1 MQGKN
6 PHIIISG
13 GGTGGHI
20 FPAIAI
26 GHAIIEKLPQAE
38 ILFVGAEGKMEME
51 KVPEAGFNIIGLPV
65 AGFQRRLTF
74 KNLLFPF
81 KLLLSMLKALGVVNK
96 FKPDVAVGV
105 GGYASGPVLK
115 AANWKGVKTV
125 VQEQNSF
132 AGVTNKILAKSA
144 SKICVA
150 YEDME
155 RFFPLEKIRLTGN
168 PIREQIR
175 NITVDASSAKRAFG
189 LDVSKKVI
197 LVIGGSLG
205 ARTIN
210 NSIKGGLEKLQASG
224 HQVLWQ
230 TGAFYY
236 DDCLLAAQDFKDIHP
251 VKFIKEMDKAYSSAD
266 LVVSRAGA
274 LSISEL
280 CVVGKPAILVPSP
293 NVAEDHQTHNAMSL
307 VDREAAVLVR
317 DADAETELINRTLQ
331 LLESEAEMKRL
342 GGNILKMAK
351 PDAAQTIANEI
362 IELLK

>member
-1 MQGKN
+1 MKGQK

-26 GHAIIEKLPQAE
+26 GHAIKAQLPEAE

-51 KVPEAGFNIIGLPV
+51 KVPEAGFEIVGLPV
-65 AGFQRRLTF
+65 AGFQRRLTA

-81 KLLLSMLKALGVVNK
+81 KLLLSMLKALGVVNR

-155 RFFPLEKIRLTGN
+155 RFFPVEKIRLTGN

-175 NITVDASSAKRAFG
+175 NISVDQATAKKTFD
-189 LDVSKKVI
+189 LDPDKKTI

-205 ARTIN
+205 ARTVN
-210 NSIKGGLEKLQASG
+210 NSIKKGLDKLQSSG

-230 TGAFYY
+230 TGAYY
-236 DDCLLAAQDFKDIHP
+236 YEDCQKAGVDFPDIHP
-251 VKFIKEMDKAYSSAD
+251 VKFIREMDKAYSAAD
-266 LVVSRAGA
+266 IVISRAGA

-293 NVAEDHQTHNAMSL
+293 NVAEDHQTHNAMAL
-307 VDREAAVLVR
+307 VNRDAAVLVR
-317 DADAETELINRTLQ
+317 DADAETELIDRA
-331 LLESEAEMKRL
+331 LELMEDADRMQSLRQ
-342 GGNILKMAK
+342 NILQMAK

-362 IELLK
+362 LELIR